1 MPERALE
8 GVKVIDLTHQIAGP
22 YCTKLLADF
31 GADVIKVERPGG
43 DPARRL
49 PPFFHDETDA
59 DKSLLFLYLNTNKR
73 GITLNL
79 KTIQGKAMLRD
90 LIRGADM
97 LVENYS
103 PRVMPGL
110 GLDYEALRE
119 INPSLVMTSISNF
132 GQTGPYRDYR
142 AADIVEYAL
151 GGLMYIF
158 GGYDA
163 PPLKHA
169 LHQAQFRAGTDSAS
183 ASLMAMYHQR
193 LTGQGQRVD
202 VSIQECVAS
211 GLRDVVDNYTYS
223 GAVRRR
229 EPNHR
234 GDMTRIRE
242 VSDGYILPNPGI
254 TARLNWSVV
263 ADFLEAP
270 ELNDEKFNT
279 ASARLANAEALG
291 EVMDRN
297 FSNKKMYDMFYA
309 AHKLRFIYGMVQ
321 SPEQVLADV
330 QFAAREFFVDV
341 DHPAT
346 GKVRYPGAPFR
357 MEGTPWQVTRPAPT
371 LGEHNQELLGE
382 PFGYSDI
389 DLSRLRAME
398 VI

>member
-43 DPARRL
+43 DVARRM

-79 KTIQGKAMLRD
+79 KTLQGREMLKE
-90 LIRGADM
+90 LVRGADM
-97 LVENYS
+97 LVENFS

-110 GLDYEALRE
+110 GLDYDSLHE

-158 GGYDA
+158 GGYDGE
-163 PPLKHA
+163 PLKHA

-234 GDMTRIRE
+234 GDLTRIRE

-270 ELNDEKFNT
+270 ELNDERFNT
-279 ASARLANAEALG
+279 SSARYANPEALG
-291 EVMDRN
+291 EVMDRS
-297 FSNKKMYDMFYA
+297 FANKKMYDMFYA

-346 GKVRYPGAPFR
+346 GKVKYPGAPFH
-357 MEGTPWQVTRPAPT
+357 MEGTPWQVKRPAPT
-371 LGEHNQELLGE
+371 LGEHNRELLGE

>member
-1 MPERALE
+1 LPERALE